1 MEGLYFIAAGLFGFA
16 VVIILFAWT
25 RWTDKAQSAER
36 VEMLRDLVEESGA
49 PEFATS
55 QELESADSMISGG
68 PEMYEPLID
77 ELAAAPGAV
86 LDLRST
92 VVSPVRIVEPARS
105 APARYEPVPAT
116 RPAAATPAPA
126 PAARVPTAPASTP
139 ARAPQFVV
147 TVPDAATANGPQ
159 VSFGFRRRN
168 AGVALVAALLLWIP
182 GTEARQSK
190 GQGFSFKTSVE
201 LINVTATVTD
211 SQGRFVPGLKAEDFE
226 VYEDGKL
233 QTISQFDSDRV
244 PVSLGIALD
253 TSGSMAGEKI
263 AAAQSAVNRF
273 LYDLLGEQDEVFL
286 YRFDSRVELVSGWTE
301 DRRAV
306 GRMLG
311 SIRPNGGTAMYDAV
325 SESVPLAQ
333 NGTRRKKALLVISDG
348 NDQNSST
355 SVEAVRQQIRESEV
369 LVYAIGIDAS
379 GASASSY
386 SSGSS
391 GSNGSSSGQVGTPP
405 INPQPSAFPGAR
417 KLPPPAPRPSSPP
430 PPSTSS
436 RRGSEGRLNVGA
448 LRALT
453 DDSGGRTEIILS
465 PRDLDPATAGIASEL
480 SRQYFLGYST
490 SAPKDG
496 RWHTIEVR
504 VKRGNYTIRARKGFI
519 GS

>member
-1 MEGLYFIAAGLFGFA
+1 MEGLYFIAAGLVGFA
-16 VVIILFAWT
+16 VLIILLAWT
-25 RWTDKAQSAER
+25 RWTEKTQSAER
-36 VEMLRDLVEESGA
+36 VELLRTLAGESGV
-49 PEFATS
+49 PEFASET
-55 QELESADSMISGG
+55 ELELGEPIGLDL
-68 PEMYEPLID
+68 YETPVA
-77 ELAAAPGAV
+77 ELAAAPGSV
-86 LDLRST
+86 LDLRSPNS
-92 VVSPVRIVEPARS
+92 SPVRVAEPAR
-105 APARYEPVPAT
+105 REPGRVD
-116 RPAAATPAPA
+116 PAAAPLAPA
-126 PAARVPTAPASTP
+126 PVARVAVAPPAEPGP

-147 TVPDAATANGPQ
+147 TVPDAATRGGSQ
-159 VSFGFRRRN
+159 QMTFGFKRRN
-168 AGVALVAALLLWIP
+168 AGVALIAALLLWIP
-182 GTEARQSK
+182 GAEAQQSK
-190 GQGFSFKTSVE
+190 GQGFSFRTGVE
-201 LINVTATVTD
+201 LINVTTTVTD
-211 SQGRFVPGLKAEDFE
+211 SQGRFVSGLKAEDFE

-273 LYDLLGEQDEVFL
+273 LYDLLGDQDEVFL
-286 YRFDSRVELVSGWTE
+286 YRFDSRVDLVSGWTD

-311 SIRPNGGTAMYDAV
+311 SIRPNGGTALYDAV
-325 SESVPLAQ
+325 AESVPLAQ
-333 NGTRRKKALLVISDG
+333 KGTRRKKALLVISDG

-391 GSNGSSSGQVGTPP
+391 GAGGSGSSTLGQTGTPP

-417 KLPPPAPRPSSPP
+417 KIP
-430 PPSTSS
+430 PPSAPSRPSTPPPTAYG
-436 RRGSEGRLNVGA
+436 RRGSEGRLNVDA

-490 SAPKDG
+490 SSPKDG

-504 VKRGNYTIRARKGFI
+504 LKRGNYTIRARKGFI